1 MSPERCDGI
10 VLAAGAGRRYG
21 MPKVLAEDGRWLRGA
36 VAALRDGGCARIIVV
51 LGATGP
57 AHRTADGGWVV
68 SQTSGIAI
76 PEGAQPV
83 WAADWNIGVSASM
96 RAGLAAAAAIPNLAD
111 PHSTAWAGPNQAAAE
126 LGPTRAEQ
134 DRAAAGPNLAGAEPD
149 RGGEFGAAMGD
160 EPAGGAIS
168 NGSGAAAGLT
178 VAAENLL
185 RRGGQVS
192 AARTAKTGNTS
203 VRNTYSRNAAAG
215 SSGAGWGGPAEF
227 VAIMPVDTP
236 DVGADVVARVI
247 GAARASESRLARAVF
262 GDAPGHPVVLGRGHW
277 AGVCASAAG
286 NSGAGTYLRQRAD
299 MVCVTCDDLAT
310 GIDRD
315 YPAGSAL

>member
-57 AHRTADGGWVV
+57 AYRTPEGGWLV

-83 WAADWNIGVSASM
+83 WAADWDIGVSASM
-96 RAGLAAAAAIPNLAD
+96 RAGLAAAATPNLTGMTENPERRGD
-111 PHSTAWAGPNQAAAE
+111 SIAAS
-126 LGPTRAEQ
+126 GNTVTRNTLVRNSEA
-134 DRAAAGPNLAGAEPD
+134 RKIGARNAGAG
-149 RGGEFGAAMGD
+149 RVG
-160 EPAGGAIS
+160 PAG
-168 NGSGAAAGLT
+168 
-178 VAAENLL
+178 
-185 RRGGQVS
+185 
-192 AARTAKTGNTS
+192 
-203 VRNTYSRNAAAG
+203 
-215 SSGAGWGGPAEF
+215 F

-236 DVGADVVARVI
+236 DVGADVVGRVI
-247 GAARASESRLARAVF
+247 AAARAAESGLARAVF
-262 GDAPGHPVVLGRGHW
+262 GGAPGHPVVLGRGHW